1 MAGLGPFDHD
11 YATEL
16 VAHVANALPK
26 LYQGLRP
33 VELSYGQTQ
42 VRIGFN
48 RRMEI
53 DGYIEM
59 APNESG
65 HYDMRTPIL
74 RVTNDQ
80 GRSLVMVNHGCHP
93 TGLGDEV
100 AISADYPGEM
110 RKVLV
115 DSGRVDVAMFLQG
128 AAGDI
133 KQGARLGEKVGWI
146 AQFHGAQVMGREMAR
161 VVLEA
166 LDELAPVE
174 GPLRAISQQVKGPL
188 KDWPSPQDVILMP
201 ENAHVADAMRTNWAA
216 VVEDVH
222 SGPMDTLE
230 YTVSS
235 VALGQVLFVNVP
247 GEPVSLLGQRLAQI
261 NGRHDVVFTLGYTNG
276 LKAYFPTDEMI
287 DEGGYEAH
295 GSSFVYLLPAPFRK
309 GVEES
314 LLRATYENGLA
325 VLPPVESPPAT
336 LLPKHDHRAFF
347 VLSTG
352 RSGTQTLAQL
362 LKMAGNAKVWHHPQ
376 PYMIQETLEAY
387 WDTIDRR
394 STFWAG
400 RGQIIRSAWD
410 QGLIH
415 GETDHNMTPFCDV
428 IARDIPNS
436 RFVVLVR
443 DPREFV
449 RSGMRRGYYRGT
461 GEWEDGRLRPHPDD
475 PILDDWLDMPQFE
488 QVCWL
493 WAETYRHI
501 ERIGAQI
508 GEDRVL
514 ILRFEDLVA
523 GPDATEQLFEF
534 VGLDGYDES
543 YVRQVLGQ
551 KLNAQ
556 RGGEFPHPSE
566 WSDELHQR
574 CWAILGDVAETYG
587 YPIIY
592 PKRKTQLAV

>member
-1 MAGLGPFDHD
+1 
-11 YATEL
+11 
-16 VAHVANALPK
+16 
-26 LYQGLRP
+26 
-33 VELSYGQTQ
+33 
-42 VRIGFN
+42 
-48 RRMEI
+48 
-53 DGYIEM
+53 
-59 APNESG
+59 
-65 HYDMRTPIL
+65 
-74 RVTNDQ
+74 
-80 GRSLVMVNHGCHP
+80 
-93 TGLGDEV
+93 
-100 AISADYPGEM
+100 
-110 RKVLV
+110 
-115 DSGRVDVAMFLQG
+115 
-128 AAGDI
+128 
-133 KQGARLGEKVGWI
+133 
-146 AQFHGAQVMGREMAR
+146 
-161 VVLEA
+161 
-166 LDELAPVE
+166 
-174 GPLRAISQQVKGPL
+174 
-188 KDWPSPQDVILMP
+188 
-201 ENAHVADAMRTNWAA
+201 
-216 VVEDVH
+216 
-222 SGPMDTLE
+222 
-230 YTVSS
+230 
-235 VALGQVLFVNVP
+235 
-247 GEPVSLLGQRLAQI
+247 
-261 NGRHDVVFTLGYTNG
+261 
-276 LKAYFPTDEMI
+276 
-287 DEGGYEAH
+287 
-295 GSSFVYLLPAPFRK
+295 
-309 GVEES
+309 
-314 LLRATYENGLA
+314 
-325 VLPPVESPPAT
+325 
-336 LLPKHDHRAFF
+336 
-347 VLSTG
+347 
-352 RSGTQTLAQL
+352 
-362 LKMAGNAKVWHHPQ
+362 
-376 PYMIQETLEAY
+376 MIQETLEAY

-475 PILDDWLDMPQFE
+475 PILDEWLDMPQFE

-501 ERIGAQI
+501 ERIRAEV
-508 GEDRVL
+508 GEDRVM

-556 RGGEFPHPSE
+556 RGGQFPHPSE

-587 YPIIY
+587 YPTIY